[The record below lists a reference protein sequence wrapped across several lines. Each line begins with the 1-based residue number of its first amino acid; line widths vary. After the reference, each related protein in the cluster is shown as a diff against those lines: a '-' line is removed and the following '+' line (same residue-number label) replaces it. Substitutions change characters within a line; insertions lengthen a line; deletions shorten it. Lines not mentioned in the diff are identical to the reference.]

1 MALSKAQQYHK
12 ELLQYHYCNGE
23 QEIIEEAWYLAA

>member
-1 MALSKAQQYHK
+1 MPLSKAQQYHQ

-23 QEIIEEAWYLAA
+23 QELTEEIWNIAA